1 MTFTNP
7 GLAACFAPLEAF
19 FIMQFIIMLKWAATE
34 EKLVLNKQTDTVKAT
49 YKPIWGAPTV
59 KEARLKDL

>member
-1 MTFTNP
+1 
-7 GLAACFAPLEAF
+7 
-19 FIMQFIIMLKWAATE
+19 MLKWAATE